1 MEQDPRYQVSYELA
15 FGSYEDAL
23 AMVGAATEPRTAATP
38 VSGARIQ
45 LFAAMVHDGNR
56 SYWDAEYARE
66 KWGGLLA
73 PPALLMGWL
82 IPPPWRPS
90 DHGSDQGTAT
100 PPAAG
105 IVLRVPLPG
114 TTFINAANDV
124 EFLRPIVEGDVLTV
138 VEELV
143 SVSPEK
149 RTRLGV
155 GHFVQTLETYRRQDG
170 DVVARNRNT
179 LFRFTPGP
187 GASAG
192 TSS

>member
-1 MEQDPRYQVSYELA
+1 MTGYQLA
-15 FGSYEDAL
+15 FGTYEDAL
-23 AMVGAATEPRTAATP
+23 RMVGAASEPRTAPTP

-56 SYWDAEYARE
+56 SYWDADFARRR
-66 KWGGLLA
+66 WGGLAA

-82 IPPPWRPS
+82 IPPPWRPF
-90 DHGSDQGTAT
+90 DAEDADR
-100 PPAAG
+100 PAASLA
-105 IVLRVPLPG
+105 LRVPLPG
-114 TTFINAANDV
+114 STFINAANDC

-155 GHFVQTLETYRRQDG
+155 GHFVETLETYRRQDG
-170 DVVARNRNT
+170 TVVATCRNT
-179 LFRFTPGP
+179 LFRFTP
-187 GASAG
+187 AEAR
-192 TSS
+192 

>member
-1 MEQDPRYQVSYELA
+1 MGFGAQPASARHVTAKDLSYQLA
-15 FGSYEDAL
+15 FGTYEDAL
-23 AMVGAATEPRTAATP
+23 RMVGATSEPRTAATP

-56 SYWDAEYARE
+56 SYWDAEFARQT
-66 KWGGLLA
+66 WGGLPA

-82 IPPPWRPS
+82 IPPPWQPSQHGGGRRPVAS
-90 DHGSDQGTAT
+90 M
-100 PPAAG
+100 
-105 IVLRVPLPG
+105 VLRVPLPG

-124 EFLRPIVEGDVLTV
+124 EFFDPIVVGDVLTV

-155 GHFVQTLETYRRQDG
+155 GHFVETLETYRRQDG
-170 DVVARNRNT
+170 AVVATCRNT
-179 LFRFTPGP
+179 LFRFTP
-187 GASAG
+187 AADR
-192 TSS
+192 